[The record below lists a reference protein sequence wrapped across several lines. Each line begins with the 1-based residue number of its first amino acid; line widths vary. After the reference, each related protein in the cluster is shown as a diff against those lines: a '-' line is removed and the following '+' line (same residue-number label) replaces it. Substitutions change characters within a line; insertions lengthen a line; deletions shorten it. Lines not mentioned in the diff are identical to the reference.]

1 MIRIHIGMK
10 TIMVV
15 CFLLHFCVYTYA
27 DDFIP
32 INNSTEGVNYNPCF
46 KIGKVNDSLYN
57 CVLVI
62 YDEKQFIAN
71 KGNKLIFILD
81 DMDSVVL
88 ERDHYKTIISS
99 LPTVSRKSKT
109 ICASANSY
117 NLRDIDPLLYQNITK
132 ILIQKNDGSYE
143 KHEIQKDYQPTLSYE
158 IKTAVEKL
166 NKSTENGSK
175 NGSPS
180 GLGILK
186 YLLFFLLIGV
196 ALYVIN
202 NRIRAKAENADGT
215 PLNDG
220 QTDKAVSLSII
231 SQGQFNAI
239 RNYSM
244 VLRNLFGK
252 IEVTKCLITNISVVL
267 LSVYSFRT

>member
-1 MIRIHIGMK
+1 
-10 TIMVV
+10 
-15 CFLLHFCVYTYA
+15 
-27 DDFIP
+27 
-32 INNSTEGVNYNPCF
+32 
-46 KIGKVNDSLYN
+46 
-57 CVLVI
+57 
-62 YDEKQFIAN
+62 
-71 KGNKLIFILD
+71 
-81 DMDSVVL
+81 MDSVVL

-196 ALYVIN
+196 AY
-202 NRIRAKAENADGT
+202 T
-215 PLNDG
+215 
-220 QTDKAVSLSII
+220 S
-231 SQGQFNAI
+231 
-239 RNYSM
+239 
-244 VLRNLFGK
+244 
-252 IEVTKCLITNISVVL
+252 LITELGLKQKMQMAPPLMMVKQIKQSPYPL
-267 LSVYSFRT
+267 FRKANSTPSETIAWF